1 MGSGGHRGGAPESE
15 RRGGNTH
22 LYDSYIAQLTAA
34 AGSRKL
40 FVTDVYDS
48 FLALPEATL
57 LSYYLDPTVDYAH
70 LNDTGCAQW
79 AQVVGNSIVA
89 QLGVTSPAA
98 PTPAATAGA
107 AAAAVSQ
114 EWKRCWC
121 FQRCFGGGGLSMWGG
136 APQRGEGGGLPSLL
150 LNFPLP
156 PVNIAT
162 RAAKIGKRLQTLR
175 VAAPEDLLHL
185 KKCAYADR
193 KSAAD
198 GRDLEF
204 LQNLLKERA

>member
-1 MGSGGHRGGAPESE
+1 
-15 RRGGNTH
+15 
-22 LYDSYIAQLTAA
+22 
-34 AGSRKL
+34 
-40 FVTDVYDS
+40 
-48 FLALPEATL
+48 
-57 LSYYLDPTVDYAH
+57 
-70 LNDTGCAQW
+70 
-79 AQVVGNSIVA
+79 
-89 QLGVTSPAA
+89 
-98 PTPAATAGA
+98 
-107 AAAAVSQ
+107 
-114 EWKRCWC
+114 
-121 FQRCFGGGGLSMWGG
+121 MWGG